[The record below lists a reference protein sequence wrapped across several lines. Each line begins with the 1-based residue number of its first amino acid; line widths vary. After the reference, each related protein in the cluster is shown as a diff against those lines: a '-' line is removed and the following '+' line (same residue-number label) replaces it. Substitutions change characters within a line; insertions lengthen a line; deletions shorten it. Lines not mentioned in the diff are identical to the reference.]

1 MQWTLKKLL
10 TNDNG
15 TVHTLGSGTQV
26 LKDGITVLE
35 TVGDEM
41 YLECGDLVVKQNGA
55 LTHSIGGTHEW
66 YVLYI
71 DDILVDVF
79 EFDVNAYEYD
89 SKRGFYTYRFKSIQR
104 IFFEN
109 LADLLIQYSA
119 VATTYNS
126 GITGCGAE
134 VDSLSVLDGDA
145 LAHAAVNQW
154 TFSLGDMLDGLEG
167 KHNSFGFVIDTVTHP
182 CAVKPSET
190 IPALWRGRGVPLTLA
205 ESAAITQTFDYLT
218 RYAFDIRNFIFTV
231 SGISV
236 EPAVGDTYSNNS
248 STFEIIAK
256 DLTTGAGTLTGVR
269 VSGTNNPAASGNLV
283 RVSGSGDDPIAFS
296 AYAFGTENVIDP
308 ITYYDTYTNN
318 SSTFQIIGIESG
330 KVIARRVDGSNTPN
344 ASGYLTRTV
353 GSGDTKIGYYQYATT
368 GYSVLYSS
376 NWMDIFN
383 IVTGIYNAFVAIKPK
398 IVAGTPN
405 TLKIDIIITP
415 KIDTTVGGS
424 TITADWIECKLVKK
438 RFEINGVSIDALNYT
453 YLLGALDG
461 HIFSKSL
468 PVAENMKANSNNE
481 TDLYIGIT
489 ENGST
494 HDWTTPS
501 DVFFNVLGG
510 DPFIE
515 QYYENQINLGDGYEG
530 TILPLHTSGTVMVKL
545 LNQILFDTDKVMQL
559 TKIEIGSDFLCQIE
573 GVRLYV

>member
-10 TNDNG
+10 TNDDG
-15 TVHTLGSGTQV
+15 TVDTLGSSTQV

-79 EFDVNAYEYD
+79 EFDIDAYEYD
-89 SKRGFYTYRFKSIQR
+89 AKRGFYTYRFKSIQK

-109 LADLLIQYSA
+109 LTDLAIIYSST
-119 VATTYNS
+119 ATEYNS
-126 GITGCGAE
+126 GITDCGAE

-145 LAHAAVNQW
+145 AAHAAVEQW
-154 TFSLGDMLDGLEG
+154 TFSLGDILDGLEG

-182 CAVKPSET
+182 CAVISSAT
-190 IPALWRGRGVPLTLA
+190 IPVLWRGRGVPLTLSEA
-205 ESAAITQTFDYLT
+205 AAINETFYALT

-256 DLTTGAGTLTGVR
+256 DLTGGAGTLTGVR
-269 VSGTNNPAASGNLV
+269 ISGTNNPAASGNLA
-283 RVSGSGDDPIAFS
+283 RVSGSGDNPIAFS
-296 AYAFGTENVIDP
+296 AYAFGTENVTDP
-308 ITYYDTYTNN
+308 INYAAEYTNN
-318 SSTFQIIGIESG
+318 SSTFQIIGTETG

-344 ASGYLTRTV
+344 ASGYLTYSSGT
-353 GSGDTKIGYYQYATT
+353 GDTKIGYYQYATA
-368 GYSVLYSS
+368 GYAVTYGST
-376 NWMDIFN
+376 WMDIFN
-383 IVTGIYNAFVAIKPK
+383 IVTGVYNSFIAIKPK

-415 KIDTTVGGS
+415 KIDTAVGS
-424 TITADWIECKLVKK
+424 TITVDWIECKLVKK
-438 RFEINGVSIDALNYT
+438 RYEINGVAIDALNYT
-453 YLLGALDG
+453 WTLGATEG
-461 HIFSKSL
+461 HIFSKSV
-468 PVAENMKANSNNE
+468 PVAENMKANANDE

-489 ENGST
+489 EAGST
-494 HDWTTPS
+494 YDWTSPS
-501 DVFFNVLGG
+501 DVFFNAVGG
-510 DPFIE
+510 DVFIE
-515 QYYENQINLGDGYEG
+515 GYYENQINLGDGYEG

-545 LNQILFDTDKVMQL
+545 LNQVQFDTDKVIQL

-573 GVRLYV
+573 GVRLYI